1 MATAQTHRL
10 NNEIKRIGTNRFLL
24 AIYSHGCDCILVH
37 RIATTTTTPTNH
49 RVRLMDE
56 PRLQCDDTP
65 QPASQPANRY
75 EAKETDECRH
85 RF

>member
-10 NNEIKRIGTNRFLL
+10 NNEIKRIRTNRFLL

-37 RIATTTTTPTNH
+37 RIATTTTNH

-65 QPASQPANRY
+65 QPASQP
-75 EAKETDECRH
+75 TDTKPKKPTNADTDFDRW
-85 RF
+85 